1 MQPPNYIALQG
12 SHVTIWIVASVFTM
26 ILVLV
31 IAFAFTWPYAITC
44 LLVALTVLDEY
55 MMLRECCCLRNPLF
69 RICPICTASRGIGR

>member
-1 MQPPNYIALQG
+1 MLPYGL
-12 SHVTIWIVASVFTM
+12 SVLFTM

-55 MMLRECCCLRNPLF
+55 MMLLLCEALF
-69 RICPICTASRGIGR
+69 TS